1 MIAIVKKGHWSTG
14 HTKDFQLESLR
25 KSDVVRAAY
34 SPEYECAVLIAR
46 ARGGKERLLAMWTD
60 ALITGT
66 ATISDLVKT
75 GICVEM
81 RSVGGLFS

>member
-60 ALITGT
+60 ALHTGT
-66 ATISDLVKT
+66 AAIADLISTGAGLDL
-75 GICVEM
+75 
-81 RSVGGLFS
+81 RSVKAWF